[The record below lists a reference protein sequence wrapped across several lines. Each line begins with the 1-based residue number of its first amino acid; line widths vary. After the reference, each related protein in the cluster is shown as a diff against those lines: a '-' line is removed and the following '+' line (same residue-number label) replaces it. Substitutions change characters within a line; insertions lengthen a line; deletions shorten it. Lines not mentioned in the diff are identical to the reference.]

1 MTVNAVSTA
10 IRKYIKHN
18 EGHEHFVLK
27 DLRRTCKRLMV
38 DAMISRETRNLI
50 QGHGLT
56 SIDLSIDLSIM
67 TIANICQK
75 SNKACKHLQS
85 TFKKLW

>member
-1 MTVNAVSTA
+1 MPVSTA

-27 DLRRTCKRLMV
+27 DLCRTCKRLMV
-38 DAMISRETRNLI
+38 DAMINRETRNLI

-56 SIDLSIDLSIM
+56 GIDFKHYAHS
-67 TIANICQK
+67 
-75 SNKACKHLQS
+75 KHLSEKQQGLQ
-85 TFKKLW
+85 TFTEHFQKVIVESKDVG